1 MALVFDQQ
9 PNTYTPLYNQ
19 SPWVV
24 RETDTS
30 GSLNDWRMLCRVI
43 SLTNGTVE
51 VARFNIR
58 FRDNTQRRIVF
69 DPSEVLKGFVSYDHG
84 PMTSAGPWLLAPNS
98 IHWYVVNFQSQKYI
112 TTTLP
117 NGAVVSVWKTQNE
130 FTPPRKCVWN
140 AALATVAFAN
150 YNSNSFVSLQNGLSK
165 PLTAFTPTLYKIGT
179 DESYW
184 AHFLSGQAQAPISAT
199 ITKYPLPN
207 LQGTPLAADPVQ
219 SNPFG
224 LSFTGLPSIA
234 GDEYSRPRVRI
245 GIGPRDLTAIA
256 SPISFAGVQSYKVV
270 FKSTTTGA
278 NTDVTWSF
286 NVSDCHKYAP
296 TRLHWLNRS
305 GGFDAWTFDMKSYDE
320 DSVDRRQFKQQKNV
334 LTGGAYG
341 YDIMSRGTTDYH
353 IKVETTKTIATDN
366 LTDAELEHLR
376 GLIISPVV
384 FIESGS
390 SYVAVNV
397 NTKSWRQK
405 RGVQDGVFNLEME
418 IQGSLDNFMQGQ

>member
-58 FRDNTQRRIVF
+58 FRDNTQRRVVF

-112 TTTLP
+112 
-117 NGAVVSVWKTQNE
+117 GGKWKTQNE
-130 FTPPRKCVWN
+130 FTPSRKCVWN
-140 AALATVAFAN
+140 GVVETYAFATYNQLN
-150 YNSNSFVSLQNGLSK
+150 YVSYQNGPSK

-184 AHFLSGQAQAPISAT
+184 AHFLSGQAQAPLRFQ

-207 LQGTPLAADPVQ
+207 LQGTPLPADPSQ
-219 SNPFG
+219 ANPFS
-224 LSFTGLPSIA
+224 LSFTGFPSVG
-234 GDEYSRPRVRI
+234 GDEYSRPRVRV
-245 GIGPRDLTAIA
+245 GIGPRDLAAIA
-256 SPISFAGVQSYKVV
+256 SPISFVGVQSYKIV
-270 FKSTTTGA
+270 FQSATTGA
-278 NTDVTWSF
+278 STDVTWSF

-296 TRLHWLNRS
+296 TRLHWLNRF

-320 DSVDRRQFKQQKNV
+320 DDVDRRQYKQQKNV

-341 YDIMSRGTTDYH
+341 YDTMSRGTTDYH
-353 IKVETTKTIATDN
+353 IKVETTRTIATDN

-376 GLIISPVV
+376 GLISSPVV
-384 FIESGS
+384 FGESGS

-405 RGVQDGVFNLEME
+405 RGVQDGVFNLEVE

>member
-69 DPSEVLKGFVSYDHG
+69 DASEVLKGLVSYDHG

-98 IHWYVVNFQSQKYI
+98 IHWYAVNFQSQKYI
-112 TTTLP
+112 
-117 NGAVVSVWKTQNE
+117 GGKWVTQNE
-130 FTPPRKCVWN
+130 YTPASKCVWN
-140 AALATVAFAN
+140 AAIDTYAFTS
-150 YNSNSFVSLQNGLSK
+150 YNPNGYVSYQNGQSK
-165 PLTAFTPTLYKIGT
+165 PLTAFTPNLLKIGT

-184 AHFLSGQAQAPISAT
+184 AHFLSGQEQAPISAT

-207 LQGTPLAADPVQ
+207 LQGTPLPADPVQ
-219 SNPFG
+219 ANPFG
-224 LSFTGLPSIA
+224 LSFTGFPSIG
-234 GDEYSRPRVRI
+234 GDEYSRPRVRV
-245 GIGPRDLTAIA
+245 GVGPRDLAAIA

-286 NVSDCHKYAP
+286 NVDNCHKYAP
-296 TRLHWLNRS
+296 TRLHWLNRL

-320 DSVDRRQFKQQKNV
+320 DSVDRRQYKQQKNV
-334 LTGGAYG
+334 LTGGTYG
-341 YDIMSRGTTDYH
+341 YDTMSRGTTDYH
-353 IKVETTKTIATDN
+353 VKVETTRTISSDN

-376 GLIISPVV
+376 GLISSPVV
-384 FIESGS
+384 FAQNNQGYLS
-390 SYVAVNV
+390 VNV
-397 NTKSWRQK
+397 NGKSWRQK
-405 RGVQDGVFNLEME
+405 RGVQDGVFNLELE
-418 IQGSLDNFMQGQ
+418 IQGSMDNYLQGQ

>member
-58 FRDNTQRRIVF
+58 FRDNTQRRVVF
-69 DPSEVLKGFVSYDHG
+69 DASEVLKGFVSYDHSA
-84 PMTSAGPWLLAPNS
+84 MTSAGPWLLAPNS

-112 TTTLP
+112 
-117 NGAVVSVWKTQNE
+117 GGVWVTQNE
-130 FTPPRKCVWN
+130 FTPPSKCVWN
-140 AALATVAFAN
+140 AALGTLAFAN
-150 YNSNSFVSLQNGLSK
+150 YNPNSFVSLQNGLSK

-199 ITKYPLPN
+199 ITKYPLPD

-245 GIGPRDLTAIA
+245 GIGPRDLAAIA
-256 SPISFAGVQSYKVV
+256 SPISFVGVQSYKVV

-278 NTDVTWSF
+278 STDVTWSF

-320 DSVDRRQFKQQKNV
+320 DDIDRRQYKQQKNV

-384 FIESGS
+384 FIESGN
-390 SYVAVNV
+390 SYVAVNI
-397 NTKSWRQK
+397 NSKSWRQK

>member
-58 FRDNTQRRIVF
+58 FRDNTQRRVVF

-84 PMTSAGPWLLAPNS
+84 PMTSAGPWLLSPNS

-112 TTTLP
+112 
-117 NGAVVSVWKTQNE
+117 GGVWVTQNE
-130 FTPPRKCVWN
+130 FTPPSKCVWN
-140 AALATVAFAN
+140 AALGTLAFAN
-150 YNSNSFVSLQNGLSK
+150 YNPNSFVSYQNGLSK

-224 LSFTGLPSIA
+224 LSFTGFPSVG
-234 GDEYSRPRVRI
+234 GDEYSRPRVRV
-245 GIGPRDLTAIA
+245 GIGPRDLAAIA

-278 NTDVTWSF
+278 TTDVTWSF

-320 DSVDRRQFKQQKNV
+320 DDIDRRQYKQQKNV
-334 LTGGAYG
+334 LTGGSYG

-418 IQGSLDNFMQGQ
+418 IQGSLDNIMQGQ

>member
-58 FRDNTQRRIVF
+58 FRDNTQRRVVF

-140 AALATVAFAN
+140 GVVETYAFTAYNQLN
-150 YNSNSFVSLQNGLSK
+150 YVSYQNGPSK

-184 AHFLSGQAQAPISAT
+184 ASFLSGQAQAPISAT
-199 ITKYPLPN
+199 ITKYPLPD
-207 LQGTPLAADPVQ
+207 LQGTPLPADPVQ
-219 SNPFG
+219 ANPFG
-224 LSFTGLPSIA
+224 LAFTGLPSIA

-245 GIGPRDLTAIA
+245 GIGPRDLAAIA
-256 SPISFAGVQSYKVV
+256 SPISFVGVQSYKVV

-278 NTDVTWSF
+278 STDVTWSF
-286 NVSDCHKYAP
+286 NVDNCHKYEP
-296 TRLHWLNRS
+296 TRLHWLNRF
-305 GGFDAWTFDMKSYDE
+305 GGFDAWTFDMKSYIE
-320 DSVDRRQFKQQKNV
+320 DDVDRRQYKQQKNV

-376 GLIISPVV
+376 GLISSPVV
-384 FIESGS
+384 FIESGN

>member
-1 MALVFDQQ
+1 MALLFDQQ

-58 FRDNTQRRIVF
+58 FRDNTQRRVVF
-69 DPSEVLKGFVSYDHG
+69 DPSEVLKGFMSYDHG

-112 TTTLP
+112 
-117 NGAVVSVWKTQNE
+117 GGKWKTQNE
-130 FTPPRKCVWN
+130 FTPSRKCVWN
-140 AALATVAFAN
+140 GVVETYAFATYNQLN
-150 YNSNSFVSLQNGLSK
+150 YVSYQNGPSK

-184 AHFLSGQAQAPISAT
+184 AHFLSGQAQAPLRFQ

-207 LQGTPLAADPVQ
+207 LQGTPLPADPSQ
-219 SNPFG
+219 ANPFS
-224 LSFTGLPSIA
+224 LSFTGFPSVG
-234 GDEYSRPRVRI
+234 GDEYSRPRVRV
-245 GIGPRDLTAIA
+245 GIGPRDLAAIA
-256 SPISFAGVQSYKVV
+256 SPISFVGVQSYKIV
-270 FKSTTTGA
+270 FQSATTGA
-278 NTDVTWSF
+278 STDVTWSF

-296 TRLHWLNRS
+296 TRLHWLNRF

-320 DSVDRRQFKQQKNV
+320 DSIDRRQYKQQKNV

-341 YDIMSRGTTDYH
+341 YGTMSRGTTDYH
-353 IKVETTKTIATDN
+353 IKVETTRTIATDN

-376 GLIISPVV
+376 GLISSPVV
-384 FIESGS
+384 FVEVGGGGYLS
-390 SYVAVNV
+390 VNV

>member
-1 MALVFDQQ
+1 MALLFDQQ

-58 FRDNTQRRIVF
+58 FRDNTQRRVVF

-112 TTTLP
+112 
-117 NGAVVSVWKTQNE
+117 GGKWKTQNE
-130 FTPPRKCVWN
+130 FTPSRKCVWN
-140 AALATVAFAN
+140 GVVETYAFATYNQLN
-150 YNSNSFVSLQNGLSK
+150 YVSYQNGPSK

-184 AHFLSGQAQAPISAT
+184 AHFLSGQAQAPLRFQ

-207 LQGTPLAADPVQ
+207 LQGTPLPADPSQ
-219 SNPFG
+219 ANPFS
-224 LSFTGLPSIA
+224 LSFTGFPSVG
-234 GDEYSRPRVRI
+234 GDEYSRPRVRV
-245 GIGPRDLTAIA
+245 GIGPRDLAAIA
-256 SPISFAGVQSYKVV
+256 SPISFVGVQSYKIV
-270 FKSTTTGA
+270 FQSATTGA
-278 NTDVTWSF
+278 STDVTWSF

-296 TRLHWLNRS
+296 TRLHWLNRF

-320 DSVDRRQFKQQKNV
+320 DSIDRRQYKQQKNV

-341 YDIMSRGTTDYH
+341 YGTMSRGTTDYH
-353 IKVETTKTIATDN
+353 IKVETTRTIATDN

-376 GLIISPVV
+376 GLISSPVV
-384 FIESGS
+384 FVEVGGGGYLS
-390 SYVAVNV
+390 VNV

>member
-58 FRDNTQRRIVF
+58 FRDNTQRRVVF
-69 DPSEVLKGFVSYDHG
+69 DPSEVLKGFVSYDHSA
-84 PMTSAGPWLLAPNS
+84 MTSAGPWLLAPNS
-98 IHWYVVNFQSQKYI
+98 IHWYVVNFQSQKYTI
-112 TTTLP
+112 LP
-117 NGAVVSVWKTQNE
+117 TGVGVWVTQNE

-150 YNSNSFVSLQNGLSK
+150 YNPNSFVSYQNGLSK

-234 GDEYSRPRVRI
+234 GDEYSRPRVRV
-245 GIGPRDLTAIA
+245 GVGPRDLAAIA
-256 SPISFAGVQSYKVV
+256 SPISFTGVQSYKVV

-286 NVSDCHKYAP
+286 NVDDCHKYAP

-334 LTGGAYG
+334 LTGGSYG

-353 IKVETTKTIATDN
+353 IKVETTRTIATDN

-376 GLIISPVV
+376 GLISSPVV

>member
-9 PNTYTPLYNQ
+9 PPTYSPLYNQ

-69 DPSEVLKGFVSYDHG
+69 DASEVLKGFVSYDHG
-84 PMTSAGPWLLAPNS
+84 PMTTAGPWLLAPNS
-98 IHWYVVNFQSQKYI
+98 IHWYTVNFQSQKYI
-112 TTTLP
+112 
-117 NGAVVSVWKTQNE
+117 GGVWVTQNE
-130 FTPPRKCVWN
+130 FTPTSKCVWN
-140 AALATVAFAN
+140 AALGTLAFAN
-150 YNSNSFVSLQNGLSK
+150 YNPNSFVSYQNGLSK

-184 AHFLSGQAQAPISAT
+184 AHFLSGQEQAPISAT
-199 ITKYPLPN
+199 ITKYPLPD
-207 LQGTPLAADPVQ
+207 LQGTPLPADPVQ
-219 SNPFG
+219 ANPFG
-224 LSFTGLPSIA
+224 LAFTGLPSVG
-234 GDEYSRPRVRI
+234 GDEYSRPRVRV
-245 GIGPRDLTAIA
+245 GVGPRDLAAIA
-256 SPISFAGVQSYKVV
+256 SPISFTGVQSYKVV
-270 FKSTTTGA
+270 FKSTTSGPD
-278 NTDVTWSF
+278 TDVTWSF

-320 DSVDRRQFKQQKNV
+320 DDIDRRQYKQQKNV

-405 RGVQDGVFNLEME
+405 RGVQDGVFNLELE
-418 IQGSLDNFMQGQ
+418 IQGSLDNFTQSL

>member
-9 PNTYTPLYNQ
+9 PNRYTPLYNQ

-69 DPSEVLKGFVSYDHG
+69 DASEVLKGLVSYDHG

-112 TTTLP
+112 
-117 NGAVVSVWKTQNE
+117 GGKWVTQNE
-130 FTPPRKCVWN
+130 FTPPSKCVWN
-140 AALATVAFAN
+140 AALGTYAFVG
-150 YNSNSFVSLQNGLSK
+150 YNPNSFVSYQNTTSK
-165 PLTAFTPTLYKIGT
+165 PLTAFTPNLLKIGT

-184 AHFLSGQAQAPISAT
+184 AHFLSGQEQAPLRFQ

-207 LQGTPLAADPVQ
+207 LQGTPLPADPSQ
-219 SNPFG
+219 ANPFS
-224 LSFTGLPSIA
+224 LSFTGFPSV
-234 GDEYSRPRVRI
+234 GGNEYSRPRVRV
-245 GIGPRDLTAIA
+245 GVGPRDLAAIA

-270 FKSTTTGA
+270 FQSATTGPS
-278 NTDVTWSF
+278 TDVTWSF
-286 NVSDCHKYAP
+286 NVDDCHKYAP
-296 TRLHWLNRS
+296 TRVHWLNRL

-320 DSVDRRQFKQQKNV
+320 DSIDRRQYKQQKNV
-334 LTGGAYG
+334 LDGGTYG
-341 YDIMSRGTTDYH
+341 YGMMSRGTTDYH
-353 IKVETTKTIATDN
+353 IKVETTQTISSDN

-376 GLIISPVV
+376 GLISSPVV
-384 FIESGS
+384 FVEVGGGGYS
-390 SYVAVNV
+390 SVNV

-405 RGVQDGVFNLEME
+405 RGVQDGVFNLELE
-418 IQGSLDNFMQGQ
+418 IQGSLDNFMQSL

>member
-112 TTTLP
+112 
-117 NGAVVSVWKTQNE
+117 GGVWVTQNE

-207 LQGTPLAADPVQ
+207 LQGTPLPADPVQ

-224 LSFTGLPSIA
+224 LAFTGLPSIA

-245 GIGPRDLTAIA
+245 GIGPRDLAAIA
-256 SPISFAGVQSYKVV
+256 SPISFVGVQSYKVV
-270 FKSTTTGA
+270 FQSTTTGA
-278 NTDVTWSF
+278 TTDVTWSF

-384 FIESGS
+384 FIENGS

>member
-58 FRDNTQRRIVF
+58 FRDNTQRRVVF
-69 DPSEVLKGFVSYDHG
+69 DASEVLKGFVSYDHG

-98 IHWYVVNFQSQKYI
+98 IHWYVVNFQSQKYTI
-112 TTTLP
+112 LP
-117 NGAVVSVWKTQNE
+117 TGVGVWVTQNE

-140 AALATVAFAN
+140 AALGTYAFVG
-150 YNSNSFVSLQNGLSK
+150 YNTNSFVSFQNGPSK

-184 AHFLSGQAQAPISAT
+184 AHFLSGQVQAPTSAT
-199 ITKYPLPN
+199 ITKYPLPDM
-207 LQGTPLAADPVQ
+207 QGTPLPADPVQ
-219 SNPFG
+219 ANPFG
-224 LSFTGLPSIA
+224 LSFTGFPSVG

-245 GIGPRDLTAIA
+245 GIGPRDLAAIA

-270 FKSTTTGA
+270 FQSTTTGA
-278 NTDVTWSF
+278 TTDVTWSF

-405 RGVQDGVFNLEME
+405 RGVQDGVFNLELE
-418 IQGSLDNFMQGQ
+418 IQASLDNFMQGQ

>member
-112 TTTLP
+112 A
-117 NGAVVSVWKTQNE
+117 GVWKTQNE

-140 AALATVAFAN
+140 AALGTYAFVG
-150 YNSNSFVSLQNGLSK
+150 YNPNSFVSLQNGPSK
-165 PLTAFTPTLYKIGT
+165 PLTAFTPTLLKIGT

-184 AHFLSGQAQAPISAT
+184 ASFLSGQAQAPISAT

-234 GDEYSRPRVRI
+234 GDEYSRPRVRV
-245 GIGPRDLTAIA
+245 GVGPRDLAAIA
-256 SPISFAGVQSYKVV
+256 SPISFTGVQSYKVV

-278 NTDVTWSF
+278 TTDVTWSF

-320 DSVDRRQFKQQKNV
+320 DSVDRRQFKQQKNT
-334 LTGGAYG
+334 LEGGTYG
-341 YDIMSRGTTDYH
+341 YGLMSRGTTDYH
-353 IKVETTKTIATDN
+353 IKVETTQTISSDN

-376 GLIISPVV
+376 GLISSPVV
-384 FIESGS
+384 FVEVGGGGYS
-390 SYVAVNV
+390 SVNV

>member
-9 PNTYTPLYNQ
+9 PPTYSPLYNQ

-69 DPSEVLKGFVSYDHG
+69 DASEVLKGFVSYDHG
-84 PMTSAGPWLLAPNS
+84 PMTTAGPWLLAPNS

-112 TTTLP
+112 
-117 NGAVVSVWKTQNE
+117 GGVWVTQNE
-130 FTPPRKCVWN
+130 FTPTSKCVWN
-140 AALATVAFAN
+140 AALGTLAFAN
-150 YNSNSFVSLQNGLSK
+150 YNPNSFVSYQNGLSK

-199 ITKYPLPN
+199 ITKYPLPD
-207 LQGTPLAADPVQ
+207 LQGTPLPADPVQ
-219 SNPFG
+219 ANPFG
-224 LSFTGLPSIA
+224 LAFTGLPSVG
-234 GDEYSRPRVRI
+234 GDEYSRPRVRV
-245 GIGPRDLTAIA
+245 GVGPRDLAAIA
-256 SPISFAGVQSYKVV
+256 SPISFTGVQSYKVV
-270 FKSTTTGA
+270 FKSTTSGPD
-278 NTDVTWSF
+278 TDVTWSF

-320 DSVDRRQFKQQKNV
+320 DDIDRRQYKQQKNV

-405 RGVQDGVFNLEME
+405 RGVQDGVFNLELE
-418 IQGSLDNFMQGQ
+418 IQGSLDNFTQSL

>member
-1 MALVFDQQ
+1 
-9 PNTYTPLYNQ
+9 
-19 SPWVV
+19 
-24 RETDTS
+24 
-30 GSLNDWRMLCRVI
+30 
-43 SLTNGTVE
+43 
-51 VARFNIR
+51 
-58 FRDNTQRRIVF
+58 
-69 DPSEVLKGFVSYDHG
+69 VLKGFVSYDHG

-112 TTTLP
+112 
-117 NGAVVSVWKTQNE
+117 GGVWVTQNE

-140 AALATVAFAN
+140 AALGTLAFAN

-199 ITKYPLPN
+199 ITKYPLPD
-207 LQGTPLAADPVQ
+207 LQGTPLPADPVQ
-219 SNPFG
+219 ANPFG
-224 LSFTGLPSIA
+224 LAFTGLPSIA
-234 GDEYSRPRVRI
+234 GDEYSRPRVRV
-245 GIGPRDLTAIA
+245 GIGPRDLAAIA
-256 SPISFAGVQSYKVV
+256 SPISFVGVQSYKVV

-278 NTDVTWSF
+278 TTDVTWSF
-286 NVSDCHKYAP
+286 NLSDCHKYAP

-405 RGVQDGVFNLEME
+405 RGVQDGVFNLELE
-418 IQGSLDNFMQGQ
+418 IQASLDNFSQGQ

>member
-58 FRDNTQRRIVF
+58 FRDNTQRRVVF

-112 TTTLP
+112 
-117 NGAVVSVWKTQNE
+117 GGKWKTQNE

-140 AALATVAFAN
+140 AALGTYAFVG
-150 YNSNSFVSLQNGLSK
+150 YNPNSFVSFQNGPSK
-165 PLTAFTPTLYKIGT
+165 PLTAFTPNLLKIGT

-184 AHFLSGQAQAPISAT
+184 ASFLSGQAQAPISAT

-224 LSFTGLPSIA
+224 LSFTGLPSVG
-234 GDEYSRPRVRI
+234 GDEYSRPRVRV
-245 GIGPRDLTAIA
+245 GIGPRDLAAIA
-256 SPISFAGVQSYKVV
+256 SPISFTGVQSYKIV
-270 FKSTTTGA
+270 FQSATTGA
-278 NTDVTWSF
+278 TTDVTWSF
-286 NVSDCHKYAP
+286 NVSDCHKYTP
-296 TRLHWLNRS
+296 TRIHWLNRL

-334 LTGGAYG
+334 LTGGSYG

-353 IKVETTKTIATDN
+353 IKVETTRTIATDN

-376 GLIISPVV
+376 GLISSPVV

-418 IQGSLDNFMQGQ
+418 IQGSLDNFSQGQ

>member
-58 FRDNTQRRIVF
+58 FRDNTQRRVVF
-69 DPSEVLKGFVSYDHG
+69 DASEVLKGFVSYDHSA
-84 PMTSAGPWLLAPNS
+84 MTTAGPWLLAPNS

-112 TTTLP
+112 S
-117 NGAVVSVWKTQNE
+117 GAWVTQNE
-130 FTPPRKCVWN
+130 FTPARRCVWN
-140 AALATVAFAN
+140 AALGTYAFAA
-150 YNSNSFVSLQNGLSK
+150 YNSSNYVSVQNTTSK
-165 PLTAFTPTLYKIGT
+165 PLTAFTPNLLKLGT

-184 AHFLSGQAQAPISAT
+184 AHFLSGQEQSPLRFQ

-207 LQGTPLAADPVQ
+207 LQGTPLPADPSQ
-219 SNPFG
+219 SNPFS
-224 LSFTGLPSIA
+224 LSFTGFPSID
-234 GDEYSRPRVRI
+234 GNEYSRPRVRV
-245 GIGPRDLTAIA
+245 GVGPRDLAAIA

-270 FKSTTTGA
+270 FQSATTGA
-278 NTDVTWSF
+278 STDVTWSF
-286 NVSDCHKYAP
+286 NVDNCHKYAP
-296 TRLHWLNRS
+296 TRLHWLNRY

-320 DSVDRRQFKQQKNV
+320 DSVERRQYKQQKNV
-334 LTGGAYG
+334 LDGGTYG
-341 YDIMSRGTTDYH
+341 YGLMSRGTTDYH
-353 IKVETTKTIATDN
+353 VKVEITRTISSDN
-366 LTDAELEHLR
+366 LTDAELQHLR
-376 GLIISPVV
+376 GIISSPVV
-384 FIESGS
+384 FAEVSSG
-390 SYVAVNV
+390 YTAVNV

-405 RGVQDGVFNLEME
+405 RGVQDGVFNLELE
-418 IQGSLDNFMQGQ
+418 IQTSLDDYTQSL

>member
-9 PNTYTPLYNQ
+9 PPTYSPLYNQ

-69 DPSEVLKGFVSYDHG
+69 DASEVLKGFVSYDHG
-84 PMTSAGPWLLAPNS
+84 PMTTAGPWLLAPNS
-98 IHWYVVNFQSQKYI
+98 IHWYTVNFQSQKYI
-112 TTTLP
+112 
-117 NGAVVSVWKTQNE
+117 GGVWVTQNE
-130 FTPPRKCVWN
+130 FTPTSKCVWN
-140 AALATVAFAN
+140 AALGTLAFAN
-150 YNSNSFVSLQNGLSK
+150 YNPNSFVSYQNGLSK

-199 ITKYPLPN
+199 ITKYPLPD
-207 LQGTPLAADPVQ
+207 LQGTPLPADPVQ
-219 SNPFG
+219 ANPFG
-224 LSFTGLPSIA
+224 LAFTGLPSVG
-234 GDEYSRPRVRI
+234 GDEYSRPRVRV
-245 GIGPRDLTAIA
+245 GVGPRDLAAIA
-256 SPISFAGVQSYKVV
+256 SPISFTGVQSYKVV
-270 FKSTTTGA
+270 FKSTTSGPD
-278 NTDVTWSF
+278 TDVTWSF

-320 DSVDRRQFKQQKNV
+320 DDIDRRQYKQQKNV

-405 RGVQDGVFNLEME
+405 RGVQDGVFNLELE
-418 IQGSLDNFMQGQ
+418 IQGSLDNFTQSL

>member
-30 GSLNDWRMLCRVI
+30 GGLNDWRMLCRVI

-58 FRDNTQRRIVF
+58 FRDNTQRRVVF

-112 TTTLP
+112 
-117 NGAVVSVWKTQNE
+117 GGKWKTQNE
-130 FTPPRKCVWN
+130 FTPRRKCVWN
-140 AALATVAFAN
+140 AAIATVAFAN
-150 YNSNSFVSLQNGLSK
+150 YNQNSFVSLQNGPSK

-179 DESYW
+179 NESYW

-199 ITKYPLPN
+199 ITKYPLPD
-207 LQGTPLAADPVQ
+207 LQGTPLPADPVQ
-219 SNPFG
+219 INSFG
-224 LSFTGLPSIA
+224 LSFTGSPSVG

-245 GIGPRDLTAIA
+245 GVGPRDLGAIG

-270 FKSTTTGA
+270 FESTTSGPSTA
-278 NTDVTWSF
+278 VTWSF
-286 NVSDCHKYAP
+286 NVSDCNKYTP
-296 TRLHWLNRS
+296 TRLHWLNRL
-305 GGFDAWTFDMKSYDE
+305 GGFDSWTFGMKSNDE
-320 DSVDRRQFKQQKNV
+320 DRVDRRQFKQQKNT

-341 YDIMSRGTTDYH
+341 YDTMSRGTTDYH
-353 IKVETTKTIATDN
+353 VKVETTRKINTDN
-366 LTDAELEHLR
+366 LADTELEHLR
-376 GLIISPVV
+376 GLISSPVV
-384 FIESGS
+384 FIESGN

-397 NTKSWRQK
+397 NSKSWRQK
-405 RGVQDGVFNLEME
+405 RGVQDGVFNLELE
-418 IQGSLDNFMQGQ
+418 IQTSLDNFMQGQ

>member
-58 FRDNTQRRIVF
+58 FRDNTQRRVVF

-98 IHWYVVNFQSQKYI
+98 IHWYVVNFQSQKYTI
-112 TTTLP
+112 LP
-117 NGAVVSVWKTQNE
+117 TGVGVWVTQNE
-130 FTPPRKCVWN
+130 FTPPSKCVWN
-140 AALATVAFAN
+140 AALGTLAFAN
-150 YNSNSFVSLQNGLSK
+150 YNPNSFVSYQNGLSK

-199 ITKYPLPN
+199 ITKYPLPD

-219 SNPFG
+219 ANPFG
-224 LSFTGLPSIA
+224 LSFTGLPSVG
-234 GDEYSRPRVRI
+234 GDEYSRPRVRV
-245 GIGPRDLTAIA
+245 GVGPRDLAAIA
-256 SPISFAGVQSYKVV
+256 SPISFVGVQSYKVV

-278 NTDVTWSF
+278 TTDVTWSF

-320 DSVDRRQFKQQKNV
+320 DDVDRRQYKQQKNV

-384 FIESGS
+384 FIENGS

>member
-30 GSLNDWRMLCRVI
+30 GGLNDWRMLCRVI

-58 FRDNTQRRIVF
+58 FRDNTQRRVVF
-69 DPSEVLKGFVSYDHG
+69 DASEVLKGLVSYDHG
-84 PMTSAGPWLLAPNS
+84 PMTTDGPWLLAPNS

-112 TTTLP
+112 
-117 NGAVVSVWKTQNE
+117 GGVWVTQNQ
-130 FTPPRKCVWN
+130 FTPQSKCVWN
-140 AALATVAFAN
+140 GVVDTYAFTA
-150 YNSNSFVSLQNGLSK
+150 YNSANFVSYQNGQSK
-165 PLTAFTPTLYKIGT
+165 PLTAFTPNLLKIGT

-184 AHFLSGQAQAPISAT
+184 AHFLSGQEQAPISAT

-219 SNPFG
+219 ANPFG
-224 LSFTGLPSIA
+224 LSFTGFPSVG
-234 GDEYSRPRVRI
+234 GDEYSRPRVRV
-245 GIGPRDLTAIA
+245 GVGPRDLAAIA
-256 SPISFAGVQSYKVV
+256 SPISFAGVQSYKIV
-270 FKSTTTGA
+270 FQSATTGPS
-278 NTDVTWSF
+278 TDVTWSF
-286 NVSDCHKYAP
+286 NVDDCHKYAP
-296 TRLHWLNRS
+296 TRIHWLNRL

-320 DSVDRRQFKQQKNV
+320 DSIDRRQYKQQKNT
-334 LTGGAYG
+334 LDGGTYG
-341 YDIMSRGTTDYH
+341 YGLMSRGTTDYH
-353 IKVETTKTIATDN
+353 VKVETTRTISSDN

-376 GLIISPVV
+376 GLISSPVV

-390 SYVAVNV
+390 GYASVNV
-397 NTKSWRQK
+397 NTKSWREK
-405 RGVQDGVFNLEME
+405 RGVQDGVFNLELE
-418 IQGSLDNFMQGQ
+418 IQASLDNFMQSL

>member
-58 FRDNTQRRIVF
+58 FRDNTQRRVVF

-98 IHWYVVNFQSQKYI
+98 IHWYVVNFQSQKYTI
-112 TTTLP
+112 LP
-117 NGAVVSVWKTQNE
+117 TGVGVWVTQNE
-130 FTPPRKCVWN
+130 FTPPSKCVWN
-140 AALATVAFAN
+140 AAIATVAFAN
-150 YNSNSFVSLQNGLSK
+150 YNPNSFVSYQNGPSK
-165 PLTAFTPTLYKIGT
+165 PLTAFTPTLLKIGT

-199 ITKYPLPN
+199 ITKYPLPD
-207 LQGTPLAADPVQ
+207 LQGTPLPADPVQ
-219 SNPFG
+219 ANPFG
-224 LSFTGLPSIA
+224 LAFTGLPSVG
-234 GDEYSRPRVRI
+234 GDEYSRPRVRV
-245 GIGPRDLTAIA
+245 GVGPRDLAAIA

-278 NTDVTWSF
+278 TTDVTWSF
-286 NVSDCHKYAP
+286 NVDNCHKYAP

-405 RGVQDGVFNLEME
+405 RGVQDGVFNLELE
-418 IQGSLDNFMQGQ
+418 IQASLDNYLQGQ

>member
-58 FRDNTQRRIVF
+58 FRDNTQRRVVF

-112 TTTLP
+112 
-117 NGAVVSVWKTQNE
+117 GGVWVTQNE

-140 AALATVAFAN
+140 AALGTLAFAN

-199 ITKYPLPN
+199 ITKYPLLD
-207 LQGTPLAADPVQ
+207 LQGTPLPADPVQ
-219 SNPFG
+219 ANPFG
-224 LSFTGLPSIA
+224 LSFTGLPSVG
-234 GDEYSRPRVRI
+234 GDEYSRPRVRV
-245 GIGPRDLTAIA
+245 GVGPRDLAAIA
-256 SPISFAGVQSYKVV
+256 SPISFTGVQSYKVV

-278 NTDVTWSF
+278 TTDVTWSF
-286 NVSDCHKYAP
+286 NVDNCHKYAP

-320 DSVDRRQFKQQKNV
+320 DSVDRRQYKQQKNV

>member
-58 FRDNTQRRIVF
+58 FRDNTQRRVVF

-112 TTTLP
+112 
-117 NGAVVSVWKTQNE
+117 GGKWKTQNE

-140 AALATVAFAN
+140 AALGTYAFVG
-150 YNSNSFVSLQNGLSK
+150 YNPNSFVSFQNGPSK
-165 PLTAFTPTLYKIGT
+165 PLTAFTPNLLKIGT

-184 AHFLSGQAQAPISAT
+184 ASFLSGQAQAPISAT

-234 GDEYSRPRVRI
+234 GDEYSRPRVRV
-245 GIGPRDLTAIA
+245 GIGPRDLAAIA
-256 SPISFAGVQSYKVV
+256 SPISFTGVQSYKIV
-270 FKSTTTGA
+270 FQSATTGA
-278 NTDVTWSF
+278 TTDVTWSF
-286 NVSDCHKYAP
+286 NVSDCHKYTP
-296 TRLHWLNRS
+296 TRIHWLNRL

-334 LTGGAYG
+334 LTGGSYG

-353 IKVETTKTIATDN
+353 IKVETTRTIATDN

-376 GLIISPVV
+376 GLISSPVV

-418 IQGSLDNFMQGQ
+418 IQGSLDNFSQGQ

>member
-9 PNTYTPLYNQ
+9 PNTYTQLYNQ

-58 FRDNTQRRIVF
+58 FRDNTQRRVVF

-112 TTTLP
+112 
-117 NGAVVSVWKTQNE
+117 GGVWVTQNE
-130 FTPPRKCVWN
+130 FTPPSKCVWN
-140 AALATVAFAN
+140 AALGTLAFAN
-150 YNSNSFVSLQNGLSK
+150 YNPNSFVSYQNGLSK

-199 ITKYPLPN
+199 ITKYPLPD
-207 LQGTPLAADPVQ
+207 LQGTPLPADPVQ
-219 SNPFG
+219 ANPFG
-224 LSFTGLPSIA
+224 LSFTGLPSVG
-234 GDEYSRPRVRI
+234 GDEYSRPRVRV
-245 GIGPRDLTAIA
+245 GIGPRDLAAIA

-278 NTDVTWSF
+278 TTDVTWSF
-286 NVSDCHKYAP
+286 NVDNCHKYAP

-320 DSVDRRQFKQQKNV
+320 DSIDRRQYKQQKNV
-334 LTGGAYG
+334 LTGGSYG
-341 YDIMSRGTTDYH
+341 YGLMSRGTTDYH

>member
-58 FRDNTQRRIVF
+58 FRDNTERRVVF

-112 TTTLP
+112 
-117 NGAVVSVWKTQNE
+117 GGVWVTQNE
-130 FTPPRKCVWN
+130 FTPPSKCVWN
-140 AALATVAFAN
+140 GVVETYAFTAYNQLN
-150 YNSNSFVSLQNGLSK
+150 YVSYQNGPSK

-207 LQGTPLAADPVQ
+207 LQGTPLPADPVQ
-219 SNPFG
+219 ANPFG
-224 LSFTGLPSIA
+224 LAFTGLPSIA

-245 GIGPRDLTAIA
+245 GIGPRDLAAIA
-256 SPISFAGVQSYKVV
+256 SPISFVGVQSYKVV

-278 NTDVTWSF
+278 STDVTWSF
-286 NVSDCHKYAP
+286 NVDNCHKYEP
-296 TRLHWLNRS
+296 TRLHWLNRF
-305 GGFDAWTFDMKSYDE
+305 GGFDAWTFDMKSYIE
-320 DSVDRRQFKQQKNV
+320 DDVDRRQYKQQKNV
-334 LTGGAYG
+334 LTGGSYG
-341 YDIMSRGTTDYH
+341 YGIMSRGTTDYH

-384 FIESGS
+384 FIENGS

>member
-1 MALVFDQQ
+1 
-9 PNTYTPLYNQ
+9 
-19 SPWVV
+19 
-24 RETDTS
+24 
-30 GSLNDWRMLCRVI
+30 MLCRVI

-58 FRDNTQRRIVF
+58 FRDNTQRRVVF
-69 DPSEVLKGFVSYDHG
+69 DASEVLKGFVSYDHG

-112 TTTLP
+112 
-117 NGAVVSVWKTQNE
+117 GGVWVTQNE
-130 FTPPRKCVWN
+130 FTPPSKCVWN
-140 AALATVAFAN
+140 AAIATVAFAN
-150 YNSNSFVSLQNGLSK
+150 YNPNSFVSLQNGLSK

-199 ITKYPLPN
+199 ITKYPLPD
-207 LQGTPLAADPVQ
+207 LQGTPLPADPVQ
-219 SNPFG
+219 ANPFG
-224 LSFTGLPSIA
+224 LSFTGLPSVG

-245 GIGPRDLTAIA
+245 GIGPRDLAAIA
-256 SPISFAGVQSYKVV
+256 SPISFTGVQSYKVV

-286 NVSDCHKYAP
+286 NVDDCHKYAP

-320 DSVDRRQFKQQKNV
+320 DDVDRRQYKQQKNV
-334 LTGGAYG
+334 LTGGSYG
-341 YDIMSRGTTDYH
+341 YGLMSRGTTDYH

-405 RGVQDGVFNLEME
+405 RGVQDGVFNLELE
-418 IQGSLDNFMQGQ
+418 IQASLDNFMQGQ

>member
-98 IHWYVVNFQSQKYI
+98 IHWYVVNFQSQKYTI
-112 TTTLP
+112 LP
-117 NGAVVSVWKTQNE
+117 TGVGVWKTQNE

-140 AALATVAFAN
+140 AALGTVAFAN
-150 YNSNSFVSLQNGLSK
+150 YNPNSFVSYQNGLSK

-199 ITKYPLPN
+199 ITKYPLPD
-207 LQGTPLAADPVQ
+207 LQGTPLPADPVQ
-219 SNPFG
+219 ANPFG
-224 LSFTGLPSIA
+224 LSFTGFPSVG
-234 GDEYSRPRVRI
+234 GDEYSRPRVRV
-245 GIGPRDLTAIA
+245 GVGPRDLAAIA
-256 SPISFAGVQSYKVV
+256 SPISFTGVQSYKVV

-278 NTDVTWSF
+278 STDVTWSF

-320 DSVDRRQFKQQKNV
+320 DSVDRRQFKQQKNT
-334 LTGGAYG
+334 LTGGSYG

-405 RGVQDGVFNLEME
+405 RGVQDGVFNLEMD

>member
-1 MALVFDQQ
+1 
-9 PNTYTPLYNQ
+9 
-19 SPWVV
+19 
-24 RETDTS
+24 
-30 GSLNDWRMLCRVI
+30 
-43 SLTNGTVE
+43 VE

-58 FRDNTQRRIVF
+58 FRDNTQRRVVF

-98 IHWYVVNFQSQKYI
+98 IHWYVVNFQSQKYTI
-112 TTTLP
+112 LP
-117 NGAVVSVWKTQNE
+117 TGVGVWVTQNE
-130 FTPPRKCVWN
+130 FTPPSKCVWN
-140 AALATVAFAN
+140 AALGTLAFAN
-150 YNSNSFVSLQNGLSK
+150 YNPNSFVSYQNGLSK

-199 ITKYPLPN
+199 ITKYPLPD

-219 SNPFG
+219 ANPFG
-224 LSFTGLPSIA
+224 LSFTGLPSVG
-234 GDEYSRPRVRI
+234 GDEYSRPRVRV
-245 GIGPRDLTAIA
+245 GVGPRDLAAIA
-256 SPISFAGVQSYKVV
+256 SPISFVGVQSYKVV

-278 NTDVTWSF
+278 TTDVTWSF

-320 DSVDRRQFKQQKNV
+320 DDVDRRQYKQQKNV

-384 FIESGS
+384 FIENGS

>member
-58 FRDNTQRRIVF
+58 FRDNTQRRVVF
-69 DPSEVLKGFVSYDHG
+69 DASEVLKGFVSYDHG

-112 TTTLP
+112 
-117 NGAVVSVWKTQNE
+117 GGVWVTQNE
-130 FTPPRKCVWN
+130 FTPPSKCVWN
-140 AALATVAFAN
+140 AAIATVAFAN
-150 YNSNSFVSLQNGLSK
+150 YNPNSFVSLQNGLSK

-199 ITKYPLPN
+199 ITKYPLPD
-207 LQGTPLAADPVQ
+207 LQGTPLPADPVQ
-219 SNPFG
+219 ANPFG
-224 LSFTGLPSIA
+224 LSFTGLPSVG

-245 GIGPRDLTAIA
+245 GIGPRDLAAIA
-256 SPISFAGVQSYKVV
+256 SPISFTGVQSYKVV

-286 NVSDCHKYAP
+286 NVDDCHKYAP

-320 DSVDRRQFKQQKNV
+320 DDVDRRQYKQQKNV
-334 LTGGAYG
+334 LTGGSYG
-341 YDIMSRGTTDYH
+341 YGLMSRGTTDYH

-405 RGVQDGVFNLEME
+405 RGVQDGVFNLELE
-418 IQGSLDNFMQGQ
+418 IQASLDNFMQGQ